1 MAYEVLARKWRP
13 QQFDEVVGQEHV
25 TRTLKN
31 AIASGR
37 VAHAY
42 LFVGP
47 RGIGKTSLS
56 RILAKALNCEK
67 GRTDTPCGVCP
78 NCVEIAAGSCLDVI
92 EFDAAS
98 HTQVD
103 KVREIIIDN
112 VRYAPS
118 RCRTKVYIVDE
129 VHMLSAGSFNALLKT
144 LEEPPPYVQFIF
156 ATTESHKVPATIVSR
171 CQRFDLRRIS
181 SRDIVTHLAQIAKAE
196 KVEITRDALLA
207 IARGAEGGMRDAES
221 ALDQLIAFRGA
232 AIAEDDVLSV
242 FGLVSRKGLEDLV
255 AAILEGNLSDLIRQ
269 IDALDRAGKDMQ
281 RIVVELLEYFRNL
294 LVVSCAP
301 DAAAALDI
309 LEDQAET
316 LRALAGKAPAD
327 NLLRMADILVQAEN
341 RIRYALSRKTLLET
355 ALIRCSRAA
364 TTVSIDDLLAQIHAL
379 KEMLSAGEAGAAPAA
394 PPESRA
400 RPAPAFRMPAAEAPA
415 AVAAGPDLQALRLR
429 WPEVIE
435 EAARRVTAVKTMLL
449 HGRPVALDAK
459 TVAVGFDPAFA
470 EAMRKLAGTPRCLNA
485 LRLGLHEVL
494 RRTVAVELR
503 IASETE
509 DEAAPAAPAGPVA
522 ARRASPIQDRP
533 AVAPSVAAPAAAAP
547 SVAAPAAPEPGAEP
561 EAPSELVSRRD
572 LVENPLVQTALRVFK
587 GRIIEIQQGR
597 AEPGA

>member
-13 QQFDEVVGQEHV
+13 QQFDDVVGQDHV

-67 GRTDTPCGVCP
+67 GRSATPCGVCG
-78 NCVEIAAGSCLDVI
+78 NCKEIAAGNCLDVI

-112 VRYAPS
+112 VRYAPT

-129 VHMLSAGSFNALLKT
+129 VHMLSPGSFNALLKT

-181 SRDIVTHLAQIAKAE
+181 SRDIVSHLAQIAKAE
-196 KVEITRDALLA
+196 TIDITRDALLA

-232 AIAEDDVLSV
+232 SIAEDDVLSV

-255 AAILEGNLSDLIRQ
+255 VAILEGNLSGLIRQ
-269 IDALDRAGKDMQ
+269 IDAMDKAGKDMQ
-281 RIVVELLEYFRNL
+281 RVVVELLEYFRNL
-294 LVVSCAP
+294 LVVACAP

-316 LRALAGKAPAD
+316 LKNLAGKTPPD
-327 NLLRMADILVQAEN
+327 NLLRMADLLVQTET

-364 TTVSIDDLLAQIHAL
+364 TTVSIDDLLAQIHGL
-379 KEMLSAGEAGAAPAA
+379 KDMLAAGEAGSGPSAPPAA
-394 PPESRA
+394 RA
-400 RPAPAFRMPAAEAPA
+400 KAAPAFRMPAQEAPA
-415 AVAAGPDLQALRLR
+415 APAASVADLGILRAK
-429 WPEVIE
+429 WPVVIE
-435 EAARRVTAVKTMLL
+435 EASRRNTAIKTLLL
-449 HGRPVALDAK
+449 HGRPVAVDDRQV
-459 TVAVGFDPAFA
+459 TVAFDPAFA
-470 EAMRKLAGTPRCLNA
+470 EQMRKLAGTPRCLSA
-485 LRLGLHEVL
+485 LQVGLHEVL
-494 RRTVAVELR
+494 RRTVTVELR
-503 IASETE
+503 IASESDALAAPLPAPEAPQRESAGPVVPAGSSAAPAPPETAE
-509 DEAAPAAPAGPVA
+509 NEAAP
-522 ARRASPIQDRP
+522 D
-533 AVAPSVAAPAAAAP
+533 
-547 SVAAPAAPEPGAEP
+547 
-561 EAPSELVSRRD
+561 LVSRRD

-587 GRIIEIQQGR
+587 GRIIDIQQGR
-597 AEPGA
+597 ADVRLTGTGDDNG

>member
-31 AIASGR
+31 AIAAGR

-67 GRTDTPCGVCP
+67 GRSATPCGVCG
-78 NCVEIAAGSCLDVI
+78 NCREIAAGTCLDVI

-129 VHMLSAGSFNALLKT
+129 VHMLSPGSFNALLKT

-156 ATTESHKVPATIVSR
+156 ATTESHKVPATIISR

-181 SRDIVTHLAQIAKAE
+181 SRDIVSHLAQIAKAE

-232 AIAEDDVLSV
+232 SIAEDDVLSV
-242 FGLVSRKGLEDLV
+242 FGLISRKGLEDLV
-255 AAILEGNLSDLIRQ
+255 GAILEGNLSGLIRQ
-269 IDALDRAGKDMQ
+269 IDAMDQAGKDMQ
-281 RIVVELLEYFRNL
+281 RVVVELLEYFRNL
-294 LVVSCAP
+294 LVVACAP
-301 DAAAALDI
+301 DAATALDI
-309 LEDQAET
+309 LDDQAET
-316 LRALAGKAPAD
+316 LRSLAGKTSAD
-327 NLLRMADILVQAEN
+327 NLLRIADLLVQSEN

-364 TTVSIDDLLAQIHAL
+364 ATVSIDDLLVQMHAL
-379 KEMLSAGEAGAAPAA
+379 KEMLAAGAGGVAAAVPPAA
-394 PPESRA
+394 RA
-400 RPAPAFRMPAAEAPA
+400 KPAPAFQMLAEAAPL
-415 AVAAGPDLQALRLR
+415 AVEAGDDLKRLQEN
-429 WPEVIE
+429 WATVLN
-435 EAARRVTAVKTMLL
+435 EASRRATAVKTLLL
-449 HGRPVALDAK
+449 HGRPIGADGRQV
-459 TVAVGFDPAFA
+459 TVAFDPAFA
-470 EAMRKLAGTPRCLNA
+470 EQMKKVAGTPHYLNA

-494 RRTVAVELR
+494 RRTVAVEFT
-503 IASETE
+503 IVSEPDASPARGLAAAVVSAVSVPEPAPVAVPSSATPAAEATE
-509 DEAAPAAPAGPVA
+509 PEAAP
-522 ARRASPIQDRP
+522 D
-533 AVAPSVAAPAAAAP
+533 
-547 SVAAPAAPEPGAEP
+547 
-561 EAPSELVSRRD
+561 LVSRRD

-597 AEPGA
+597 AEAGS

>member
-31 AIASGR
+31 AIAAGR

-56 RILAKALNCEK
+56 RILAKALNCET
-67 GRTDTPCGVCP
+67 GRSSTPCGVCG
-78 NCVEIAAGSCLDVI
+78 NCREIAAGTCLDVI

-118 RCRTKVYIVDE
+118 RCRSKVYIVDE
-129 VHMLSAGSFNALLKT
+129 VHMLSPGSFNALLKT

-156 ATTESHKVPATIVSR
+156 ATTESHKVPATIISR

-181 SRDIVTHLAQIAKAE
+181 SRDIVSHLAQIAKAE

-242 FGLVSRKGLEDLV
+242 FGLISRKGLEDLV
-255 AAILEGNLSDLIRQ
+255 GAILDGNLSGLIRQ
-269 IDALDRAGKDMQ
+269 IDAMDQAGKDMQ
-281 RIVVELLEYFRNL
+281 RVVVELLEYFRNL
-294 LVVSCAP
+294 LVVACAP
-301 DAAAALDI
+301 DAATALDI
-309 LEDQAET
+309 LDDQAET
-316 LRALAGKAPAD
+316 LRALAGKTSAD
-327 NLLRMADILVQAEN
+327 NLLRIADLLVQSEN

-364 TTVSIDDLLAQIHAL
+364 ATVSIDELLVQMHAL
-379 KEMLSAGEAGAAPAA
+379 KEMLAAGAVGAAASA
-394 PPESRA
+394 PPVARA
-400 RPAPAFRMPAAEAPA
+400 KPAPAFHMQAEAAPLA
-415 AVAAGPDLQALRLR
+415 ADAGDELKRLQANWATVLN
-429 WPEVIE
+429 
-435 EAARRVTAVKTMLL
+435 EASRRATAVKTLLL
-449 HGRPVALDAK
+449 HGRPIGADSRQV
-459 TVAVGFDPAFA
+459 TVAFDPAFA
-470 EAMRKLAGTPRCLNA
+470 EQMKKVAGTPPYLNA

-494 RRTVAVELR
+494 RRTVAVEFR
-503 IASETE
+503 IVSETATSADPVPE
-509 DEAAPAAPAGPVA
+509 ASPAAAVSAPVTAQAAPAA
-522 ARRASPIQDRP
+522 
-533 AVAPSVAAPAAAAP
+533 
-547 SVAAPAAPEPGAEP
+547 EPAEP
-561 EAPSELVSRRD
+561 EVSPDLVSRRD
-572 LVENPLVQTALRVFK
+572 LVENPLVQTAIRVFK

-597 AEPGA
+597 AEAGS